1 MGFYCGILGLPE
13 PPGFFFGH
21 PTPPHLPWCTERESN
36 ENWIFISA
44 ALLERSLVI
53 NTQIMPRGGASSHLG
68 STFIRPVKSSRVS
81 FFFSFL
87 DAFFTLNHY
96 FIIFPFSLSLSV
108 CVCVIIIPHYR
119 HCINPDRFQSG
130 GNNRNWAFK
139 QKQQHKCAE
148 NKY

>member
-1 MGFYCGILGLPE
+1 MRREFGILLRDSRIAGASGILFW
-13 PPGFFFGH
+13 PPN
-21 PTPPHLPWCTERESN
+21 PPPRLPWCTERESN

-96 FIIFPFSLSLSV
+96 FIIFPFSLSLSLSLCV
-108 CVCVIIIPHYR
+108 CVCHY
-119 HCINPDRFQSG
+119 HSSLSSL
-130 GNNRNWAFK
+130 
-139 QKQQHKCAE
+139 HKSR
-148 NKY
+148 